1 MKNLQ
6 FHPWTRVPS
15 HTPRKISIDLDSLP
29 RKLGNFKSQIDKS
42 RIEKKT
48 IEKSLNHSR
57 RSLGKIVDKWGEF
70 ERTLNRFHLQHTDE
84 A

>member
-1 MKNLQ
+1 MEQWLGRAN
-6 FHPWTRVPS
+6 FDNVR
-15 HTPRKISIDLDSLP
+15 LP
-29 RKLGNFKSQIDKS
+29 RLLGNFKSQIDKS